1 MNIKLKLFL
10 YAILI
15 SVSSLSFAQV
25 ESDPPTLTSF
35 SMDKTSIDVGESNQ
49 IVRFTVE
56 AEDESGVD
64 WSNPDTK
71 MEFNDPTGKSYY
83 INFSVEAPHVAQYVF
98 NCESKIGLWVV
109 GEVRLFD
116 TLGNGISYYGK
127 IGELG
132 ESTSVE
138 VIGGVES
145 APPILTSFSINPVN
159 VDVSEA
165 DQIVTFTVEAED
177 DTGVDWSNPDTKIEF
192 NSPSSTSFYMKF
204 SADAPHVAKY
214 VFNCESKIG
223 LWVVGEVRLFDTL
236 GNGISYYGKI
246 GELGE
251 STSVDIGGL
260 DTDSDGIDDCNDSFP
275 LDSTESE
282 DSDLDGVGDNS
293 DPFPENPLY
302 SMDTDSDGMP
312 DSWETKYGLDP
323 NDPSDATSDTDNDG
337 VFAVDEFLAGTIP
350 SGSLDIDG
358 NGQYDALTDGLLLLR
373 GMFGLDGSALITGT
387 VASDA
392 IFTASVAI
400 ENRIKILGDL
410 SDIDGNGITDALTDG
425 LLTLRYLFGLEGD
438 TLIKGVVAGGAT
450 RTSAEEI
457 ETYLAMLMPSIK
469 STNES
474 NPPELSD
481 LSISTTSVDVSSSSQ
496 DITFSLKVK
505 DESGVT
511 YYPGAGEAAIYP
523 SGFSADQMSA
533 VNDWVLKSGDNK
545 DGVWEITITVPQGQ
559 LSGNYYFS
567 TGSFRD
573 ANGSSS
579 ACNSNGSYCGGP
591 YPLIAVDNGLEAN
604 PPELSDLTISTTSV
618 DVSSSS
624 QDITFS
630 LKVKDESGVTYYPG
644 AGEAAIYPSGFS
656 ADQMSAVN
664 DWVLKSGDNKDGVW
678 EITITV
684 PQGQLSGNYYFSTGS
699 FRDAN
704 GSSSAC
710 NSNGSYCGG
719 PYPLIV
725 ISS

>member
-1 MNIKLKLFL
+1 MM
-10 YAILI
+10 
-15 SVSSLSFAQV
+15 
-25 ESDPPTLTSF
+25 T
-35 SMDKTSIDVGESNQ
+35 M
-49 IVRFTVE
+49 
-56 AEDESGVD
+56 
-64 WSNPDTK
+64 
-71 MEFNDPTGKSYY
+71 M
-83 INFSVEAPHVAQYVF
+83 
-98 NCESKIGLWVV
+98 
-109 GEVRLFD
+109 
-116 TLGNGISYYGK
+116 GI
-127 IGELG
+127 
-132 ESTSVE
+132 
-138 VIGGVES
+138 
-145 APPILTSFSINPVN
+145 
-159 VDVSEA
+159 
-165 DQIVTFTVEAED
+165 
-177 DTGVDWSNPDTKIEF
+177 
-192 NSPSSTSFYMKF
+192 
-204 SADAPHVAKY
+204 
-214 VFNCESKIG
+214 
-223 LWVVGEVRLFDTL
+223 
-236 GNGISYYGKI
+236 
-246 GELGE
+246 
-251 STSVDIGGL
+251 
-260 DTDSDGIDDCNDSFP
+260 
-275 LDSTESE
+275 
-282 DSDLDGVGDNS
+282 
-293 DPFPENPLY
+293 
-302 SMDTDSDGMP
+302 
-312 DSWETKYGLDP
+312 
-323 NDPSDATSDTDNDG
+323 
-337 VFAVDEFLAGTIP
+337 
-350 SGSLDIDG
+350 DIDG
-358 NGQYDALTDGLLLLR
+358 NDKYDALTDGLLLLR

-438 TLIKGVVAGGAT
+438 TLIRGVVAGGAT

-481 LSISTTSVDVSSSSQ
+481 LTISTTSVDVSSSSQ

-591 YPLIAVDNGLEAN
+591 YPLIAVDNGLETNPPELSDLTISTTSVDVSSSSQDITFSLKVKDESGVTYYPGAGEAAIYPSGFSADQMSAVNDWVLKSGDNKDGVWEITITVPQGQLSGNYYFSTGSFRDANGSSSACNSNGSYCGGPYPLIAVDNGLETNPPELSDLTISTTSVDVSSSSQDITFSLKVKDESGVTYYPGAGEAAIYPSGFSADQMSAVNDWVLKSGDNKDGVWEITITVPQGQLSGNYYFSTGSFRDANGSSSACNSNGSYCGGPYPLIAVDNGLETN